1 MRAAER
7 KQFPCPEKIIHEVF
21 VYIQLGIS
29 FRLCEAEL
37 N

>member
-1 MRAAER
+1 MRAAES
-7 KQFPCPEKIIHEVF
+7 KQFTCPEKIIDDVF

-37 N
+37 H